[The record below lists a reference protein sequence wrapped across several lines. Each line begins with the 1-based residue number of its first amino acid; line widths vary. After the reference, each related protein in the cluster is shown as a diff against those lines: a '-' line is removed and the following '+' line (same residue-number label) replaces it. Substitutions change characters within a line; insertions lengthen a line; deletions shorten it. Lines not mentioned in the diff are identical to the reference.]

1 MEREEYDRIYCLED
15 SHWWYTGMRAITLS
29 LLQASGICASR
40 APLRVLDAGCGT
52 GGMLP
57 YLRRFGEVWGVDL
70 SPFALP
76 YAQRRADGR
85 GGMYLA
91 QASVTAL
98 PLPGEVFDLVTSFDV
113 IYHLAV
119 ADDVAAL
126 KEFCRVLR
134 PGGVLFLRVPAYDWL
149 RGAHD
154 RIVHTRHRY
163 TRGELRRKLE
173 CAGFVV
179 ERLSHA
185 NMLLLPVA
193 VVKRILEALAGPTA
207 RSDVQP
213 VHPVAN
219 AALRACL
226 LLEAWVL
233 RRVDL
238 PAGLS
243 VVAVARRPRAGR

>member
-1 MEREEYDRIYCLED
+1 MEREEYDRIYYLED
-15 SHWWYTGMRAITLS
+15 SHWWYTGMRAIALS
-29 LLQASGICASR
+29 LLQACGVCASGTS
-40 APLRVLDAGCGT
+40 LRVLDAGCGT

-57 YLRRFGEVWGVDL
+57 YLCRFGEVWGIDL

-76 YAQRRADGR
+76 YAQRRAAGCE
-85 GGMYLA
+85 GIHLA
-91 QASVTAL
+91 RASITAL
-98 PLPGEVFDLVTSFDV
+98 PFASGIFDLVTSFDV
-113 IYHLAV
+113 IYHLDV

-126 KEFCRVLR
+126 KEFYRVLR
-134 PGGVLFLRVPAYDWL
+134 PGGMLLLRVPAYDWL

-193 VVKRILEALAGPTA
+193 IARRLLEGFAGTTA

-213 VHPVAN
+213 AHPIAN
-219 AALRACL
+219 AVLRACL
-226 LLEAWVL
+226 LLEAQVM
-233 RRVDL
+233 RHGEL

>member
-15 SHWWYTGMRAITLS
+15 SHWWYTGMRAITMS
-29 LLQASGICASR
+29 LLEANGICTSR

-52 GGMLP
+52 GGMLR
-57 YLRRFGEVWGVDL
+57 YLRCFGEVWGVDL

-76 YAQRRADGR
+76 YAQHRAEGR
-85 GGMYLA
+85 AGMHLA
-91 QASVTAL
+91 RASVTAL
-98 PLPGEVFDLVTSFDV
+98 PFHDEVFDLVTSFDV
-113 IYHLAV
+113 IYHIAV
-119 ADDVAAL
+119 ADDAAAL
-126 KEFCRVLR
+126 KEFYRVLR
-134 PGGVLFLRVPAYDWL
+134 PGGVLFLRVPAYDRL

-163 TRGELRRKLE
+163 THGELRRKLE
-173 CAGFVV
+173 CSGFLV

-185 NMLLLPVA
+185 NMLLLPLA
-193 VVKRILEALAGPTA
+193 VVKRILEARAGITA

-213 VHPVAN
+213 AHPVAN
-219 AALRACL
+219 AVLRACL
-226 LLEAWVL
+226 LLEARVL

-243 VVAVARRPRAGR
+243 VVAVARRPRVGR